1 MSKPWL
7 LVTPASQGLGFHLA
21 IHLLKNTRLPV
32 VATARSDIDDVR
44 GRLIDGTGAEKDRL
58 EVLKVD
64 VTGRRL
70 PPQSVASYD

>member
-21 IHLLKNTRLPV
+21 KHLLRNTKLPV
-32 VATARSDIDDVR
+32 VATARNNLDDVR
-44 GRLIDGTGAEKDRL
+44 GKLIDDTGAEKDRL

-64 VTGRRL
+64 VTGRPL
-70 PPQSVASYD
+70 SPPFNC